1 MASSFGTLTVIVNPH
16 ADSGVVR
23 QRIPELIDALRDRE
37 LPHTLHVTER
47 RGEPTEIAT
56 RALREGGRYLVAVGG
71 DGTVQQV
78 LNGMF
83 DGGGRP
89 LVPDPVLGV
98 VAAGSGCDLVRSF
111 GLPGDTRTAV
121 GHLSGE
127 TTYDFDV
134 VKITSTGRDG
144 ERQTRYSHNLAEAGF
159 GAAVHRRQLG
169 LPGWTGRA
177 RSFLAFWLTLART
190 RLAEVTVEAD
200 AKVYEGP
207 AFNVVVANAQFGGGG
222 LRLSPRSFPGD
233 GVLDALV
240 FRGPRS
246 DAVTMLPRIYRHGD
260 HVPDPHI
267 HEMRAK
273 IRVAVRADRP
283 LPVEADGELLG
294 TTPAT
299 FQIVPRALRL
309 KV

>member
-1 MASSFGTLTVIVNPH
+1 MTSAFGDLTVIANPN
-16 ADSGVVR
+16 AGGGVVR
-23 QRIPELIDALRDRE
+23 EQLPTLEAALIERE
-37 LPHTLHVTER
+37 LPYTLHVTADPDE
-47 RGEPTEIAT
+47 AT
-56 RALREGGRYLVAVGG
+56 AVAASALREGGRFLVAVGG

-83 DGGGRP
+83 DADGAP
-89 LVPDPVLGV
+89 LAADPVLGV
-98 VAAGSGCDLVRSF
+98 VAAGAACDLVRSF
-111 GLPGDTRTAV
+111 GLPGETRAAV
-121 GHLSGE
+121 GHLTGG
-127 TTYDFDV
+127 TTYEFDV
-134 VKITSTGRDG
+134 VKITYTGASG
-144 ERQTRYSHNLAEAGF
+144 ERVTRYAHNLAETGF
-159 GAAVHRRQLG
+159 GAAVLRREAG
-169 LPGWTGRA
+169 MPGWTGRA
-177 RSFLAFWLTLART
+177 RSFLAFWFTLART
-190 RLAEVTVEAD
+190 RLADVTVEAD
-200 AKVYEGP
+200 TKVYEGP
-207 AFNVVVANAQFGGGG
+207 AYNVIVANAQFAGG

-233 GVLDALV
+233 GILDALV

-283 LPVEADGELLG
+283 LPVEADGALLG

-309 KV
+309 KL